1 MLRGSAV
8 REIVSYLKQRG
19 VEHLVHFTPV
29 SNLEGIRRLGIVP
42 RLELEQCGD
51 SEFKA
56 LDGMRLDSGKHM
68 SCFSLSF
75 PNYQMMYRYRKR
87 LQEDG
92 DDIAVLFIRIGCL
105 DRLSM
110 DQVLFYP
117 SNAASHECREMDEC
131 DLMGIEA
138 VCRMFDERGETRRG
152 HEFSRKD
159 LGLPTYLTTDPQ
171 AEVQIAATIPWSD
184 VCFVVVKGF
193 EKRDELRRLGSYG
206 SVYGKWDV
214 KREKSLSVFSYPE
227 CWSIW
232 VEKG

>member
-1 MLRGSAV
+1 M
-8 REIVSYLKQRG
+8 REIVSYLRERK
-19 VEHLVHFTPV
+19 VDHLVHFTPI
-29 SNLEGIRRLGIVP
+29 SNLEGIRRRGIVP
-42 RLELEQCGD
+42 RIELEECGD
-51 SEFKA
+51 VEFRA
-56 LDGMRLDSGKHM
+56 LDDMRLDGGKHM

-75 PNYQMMYRYRKR
+75 PNYLMMYRYRK
-87 LQEDG
+87 LLEKEG

-131 DLMGIEA
+131 DFMGIEA
-138 VCRMFDERGETRRG
+138 VYRMFDERGRTRRG

-171 AEVQIAATIPWSD
+171 AEVQIAATIPWAD
-184 VCFVVVKGF
+184 VRFVAVNGAK
-193 EKRDELRRLGSYG
+193 KRSELRELGLYG
-206 SVYGKWDV
+206 DVYGKWDV
-214 KREKSLSVFSYPE
+214 KRKKSLSVFSYPE
-227 CWSIW
+227 CWSVW

>member
-1 MLRGSAV
+1 M
-8 REIVSYLKQRG
+8 REIISYLKERE

-29 SNLEGIRRLGIVP
+29 SNLEGIRRRGIVP
-42 RLELEQCGD
+42 RIELEEWGD
-51 SEFKA
+51 VEFKA
-56 LDGMRLDSGKHM
+56 LDRMRLDGSKHM

-75 PNYQMMYRYRKR
+75 PNHQMMYRYRKQLR
-87 LQEDG
+87 EDG
-92 DDIAVLFIRIGCL
+92 DDIAVLFIRIECL
-105 DRLSM
+105 ARLSVE
-110 DQVLFYP
+110 QVLFYP

-131 DLMGIEA
+131 DLMGVEA

-152 HEFSRKD
+152 HEFFRKEQ
-159 LGLPTYLTTDPQ
+159 GIPTYLTTDPQ

-184 VCFVVVKGF
+184 VCFVAVKGF
-193 EKRDELRRLGSYG
+193 EKREELRRRGLYG

-214 KREKSLSVFSYPE
+214 KDDKSLSVFSYPE

>member
-1 MLRGSAV
+1 M
-8 REIVSYLKQRG
+8 REIVSYLEKRE

-29 SNLEGIRRLGIVP
+29 SNLEGIRRRGIVP
-42 RLELEQCGD
+42 RIELEECGD
-51 SEFKA
+51 VEFKA
-56 LDGMRLDSGKHM
+56 LDGMRLDGGKHM

-75 PNYQMMYRYRKR
+75 PNYLMMYRYRK
-87 LQEDG
+87 LLAKEG
-92 DDIAVLFIRIGCL
+92 DDIAVLFIKIECL
-105 DRLSM
+105 ARLSV

-131 DLMGIEA
+131 DLMGVEA
-138 VCRMFDERGETRRG
+138 VRRMFDERGETRRG
-152 HEFSRKD
+152 HEFFRKE
-159 LGLPTYLTTDPQ
+159 LGIPAYLTTDPQ

-184 VCFVVVKGF
+184 VSFVAVKSF
-193 EKRDELRRLGSYG
+193 KKREELRRRGWYG

-214 KREKSLSVFSYPE
+214 KKDKSLSVFSYPE